1 MSILMVYLPFIN
13 IFSCPFT
20 FAFFAS
26 RPINTLFWNILK
38 IIYRHFS
45 FMAFKSRH
53 ANLHFGTKIK
63 SVAFHWKKLWE
74 SEKHLKSVVPR
85 ILRAKLAVVQ
95 KEIKQFNDILEYNV
109 NNVKRPW
116 NDRETTENE
125 QERLGTTENDK
136 VLPIENDWKL
146 PRLSSHRDN

>member
-38 IIYRHFS
+38 IIYRPFS
-45 FMAFKSRH
+45 FIAVKSRN

-85 ILRAKLAVVQ
+85 ILPAKSECVP
-95 KEIKQFNDILEYNV
+95 KELKSIFLSLSTCFQFMETVKDTSIYMWVILP
-109 NNVKRPW
+109 KR
-116 NDRETTENE
+116 
-125 QERLGTTENDK
+125 
-136 VLPIENDWKL
+136 VPI
-146 PRLSSHRDN
+146 RVC